1 MKNDSIEI
9 VNHFLNSENEEMGF
23 IDDLLSNTKRSEKK
37 PKKIYSWCVDNPTT
51 AVEKS
56 SEEPISNTGI
66 HIPISTINAQNSA
79 TSSISE
85 NVETSMNEPRSTDLL
100 STIMENTI
108 STTQIEEVPIS
119 SIVKAIRSSVAENST
134 NLTFSS
140 PTSSNASYTYSKS
153 KGSRV
158 QLGSA
163 FRLEGLIEREE
174 STSDIE
180 ILSEGPT
187 TGK

>member
-56 SEEPISNTGI
+56 SEEPISNTAI
-66 HIPISTINAQNSA
+66 HIPTSSINEQISA

-85 NVETSMNEPRSTDLL
+85 NVETSMNEPRLTDLL

-108 STTQIEEVPIS
+108 SSSQKEVPIS

-153 KGSRV
+153 KGRGT